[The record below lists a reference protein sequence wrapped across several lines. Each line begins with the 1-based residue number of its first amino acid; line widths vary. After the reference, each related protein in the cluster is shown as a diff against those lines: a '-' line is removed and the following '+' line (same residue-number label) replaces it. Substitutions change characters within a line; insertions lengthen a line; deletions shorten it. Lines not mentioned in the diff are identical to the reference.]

1 MPPVCSVLVTC
12 FVLKAH
18 WFSGSPLAYRDK
30 RSLLATNMNDIGFWV
45 VSQLLVCSW
54 AGFVC
59 GIHWNSSPSFSP
71 LSLFFPLFLI
81 PFCLFLSSL
90 PLKNKNKKQK
100 QDNLFL
106 LLTFMLCQLVRRGL
120 NSFIRTLSP
129 TFKISSYNRLDME
142 IVHEYLLIP
151 SKDLEV
157 FWFCFWNDKFI
168 LDIPLGHLILT
179 TEVCDFHKLPV
190 GFMGVRRAGFISK
203 TLYQPA

>member
-12 FVLKAH
+12 FILKAH
-18 WFSGSPLAYRDK
+18 WFSGSPLTYRD
-30 RSLLATNMNDIGFWV
+30 RSLLVANMDDAGFLV
-45 VSQLLVCSW
+45 VSQLLVCSC

-59 GIHWNSSPSFSP
+59 GIHWNSSPSFSL

-81 PFCLFLSSL
+81 PFCLFVSFFPSF
-90 PLKNKNKKQK
+90 KKQKNKKQK

-157 FWFCFWNDKFI
+157 F
-168 LDIPLGHLILT
+168 LILFLKWQIHIIYPSGSFDT
-179 TEVCDFHKLPV
+179 NNRGLWFP
-190 GFMGVRRAGFISK
+190 
-203 TLYQPA
+203 